1 MTHLNVT
8 KSISELRSKTR
19 ERFDILDVE
28 RCNKKLYVLYQGG
41 ATSHYPVYLRLCQVV
56 AYEGMGTL

>member
-8 KSISELRSKTR
+8 KSISVLRSKTR
-19 ERFDILDVE
+19 EHFDILDIE
-28 RCNKKLYVLYQGG
+28 RCNKKLYLLYQGD
-41 ATSHYPVYLRLCQVV
+41 ATSHDPVYLRLCQVV